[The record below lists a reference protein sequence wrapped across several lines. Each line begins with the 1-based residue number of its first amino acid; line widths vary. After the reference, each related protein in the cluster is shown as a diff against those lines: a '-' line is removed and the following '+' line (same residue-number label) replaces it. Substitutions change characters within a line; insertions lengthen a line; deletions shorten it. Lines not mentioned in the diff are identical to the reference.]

1 MVALLRLPPLAE
13 EVPVH
18 FRANRRSRKYIL
30 KVASDGSVRVTVPR
44 FGSQRFALQFASEH
58 ASWLAEEIAKARR
71 HGAPWQP
78 GHEFLL
84 YGTPTRIEIEESE
97 GRFHAVFGTRQVALA
112 SPHDDLRAVTVREL
126 RRIASKE
133 LPLLLAERALEMGLG
148 EKVSR
153 VTIRDQRSR
162 WGSCSARGV
171 ISLNWRLIQM
181 PRWVADSILIHEL
194 SHLRELNHSS
204 RFWKA
209 VAESDPQWQESESW
223 LRRHRG
229 LLI

>member
-30 KVASDGSVRVTVPR
+30 KVGPDGSVRITVPR
-44 FGSQRFALQFASEH
+44 FGSQRFALDFASQH
-58 ASWLAEEIAKARR
+58 AAWLAGEVAKARR
-71 HGAPWQP
+71 QGAPWVS

-84 YGTPTRIEIEESE
+84 HGMPTPVTVEEQE
-97 GRFHAVFGTRQVALA
+97 GRFYAVFGTFHLPLV
-112 SPHDDLRAVTVREL
+112 SPEADLRAAVVREL
-126 RRIASKE
+126 RRLAAAE
-133 LPLLLAERALEMGLG
+133 LPLRLTERALAMGLG
-148 EKVSR
+148 ERVSR
-153 VTIRDQRSR
+153 VTVRDQRSR

-181 PRWVADSILIHEL
+181 PRWVTDSILIHEL

-209 VAESDPQWQESESW
+209 VAEADPQWQESEAW
-223 LRRHRG
+223 LHRHRG